1 MLSLAMLRV
10 VLDTSVI
17 LTALRSR
24 DGASFALLR
33 AVRLRRLIP
42 LVSPTLFLEYED
54 VLKRSDQRAVTK
66 LSLAD
71 ADIFLGAFALL
82 IEPVEVHIRWR
93 PQLRDPGDEM
103 VLEAAVNGGADALV
117 TYNVKDF
124 REAAPRF
131 GLRIARPA
139 EILLEISQ

>member
-1 MLSLAMLRV
+1 MLRV

-24 DGASFALLR
+24 DGASFAILR
-33 AVRLRRLIP
+33 AVRLGRLSP

-54 VLKRSDQRAVTK
+54 VLKRSGQRAATK
-66 LSLAD
+66 MSLAD
-71 ADIFLGAFALL
+71 VDAFLGAFALL
-82 IEPVEVHIRWR
+82 IEPVDVHIRWR

-103 VLEAAVNGGADALV
+103 VFETAINGAADALV

-131 GLRIARPA
+131 GLRVARPA
-139 EILLEISQ
+139 DILMEIMR

>member
-1 MLSLAMLRV
+1 MLRV

-17 LTALRSR
+17 VTALRSR
-24 DGASFALLR
+24 DGASFALLG
-33 AVRLRRLIP
+33 AVRMRRVVP
-42 LVSPTLFLEYED
+42 LATPTLFLEYED
-54 VLKRSDQRAVTK
+54 VLKRPEQRKASG
-66 LSLAD
+66 LSLD
-71 ADIFLGAFALL
+71 DVERFLGAFAVA

-103 VLEAAVNGGADALV
+103 VFEAAINGGADALV

-131 GLRIARPA
+131 GLRVLRPA
-139 EILLEISQ
+139 ELLLEIMG